1 MPARSIDIM
10 RPFLIAA
17 SVLALGL
24 AVPALAGAQSAPA
37 AAPTPIPVPTL
48 PPSANPSP
56 WIQTGVNI
64 LRNVY
69 DHEQARERNSTHGV
83 VSYFRRFDMQVQT
96 GPNSYRT
103 VRLHQGTVINPRGAT
118 PASGSTVDVSG
129 VADPDGTIEANTI
142 TVIQ

>member
-1 MPARSIDIM
+1 M
-10 RPFLIAA
+10 
-17 SVLALGL
+17 GL
-24 AVPALAGAQSAPA
+24 PALAGAQSAPA
-37 AAPTPIPVPTL
+37 PAPTPISVPTL
-48 PPSANPSP
+48 PPGTSP
-56 WIQTGVNI
+56 LVQTGINI
-64 LRNVY
+64 LRGAY
-69 DHEQARERNSTHGV
+69 DAERARERNGTHGV

-118 PASGSTVDVSG
+118 PGAGTTVDVSG